1 MISSFV
7 WLIRRSHIFSMLFL
21 QTFYNDAHV
30 NYFSFCH
37 NFFFFFVASS
47 RLQNFNCKTTHD
59 KGKDEK
65 RMEYLRERRSFFFLL
80 LVIIGKIRWYL
91 DRCPNKSRLT
101 S

>member
-65 RMEYLRERRSFFFLL
+65 RKKNEKNLNIHFLSNFSYAQ
-80 LVIIGKIRWYL
+80 KR
-91 DRCPNKSRLT
+91 
-101 S
+101 

>member
-37 NFFFFFVASS
+37 NFFFFFRCIIPSS
-47 RLQNFNCKTTHD
+47 KFYAKQHTT
-59 KGKDEK
+59 KEK
-65 RMEYLRERRSFFFLL
+65 MKKEKKNEKNLNIHFLSDFSYAQ
-80 LVIIGKIRWYL
+80 KR
-91 DRCPNKSRLT
+91 
-101 S
+101 

>member
-37 NFFFFFVASS
+37 NFFFFFSLHHPVFKI
-47 RLQNFNCKTTHD
+47 LCKTTHD

-65 RMEYLRERRSFFFLL
+65 RKKKNEKNLNIHFLSDFSYAQ
-80 LVIIGKIRWYL
+80 KR
-91 DRCPNKSRLT
+91 
-101 S
+101 

>member
-37 NFFFFFVASS
+37 NFFFFSLHHPVFKILIAKQHTTKEKMKKEKKNEKNLNIHFLS
-47 RLQNFNCKTTHD
+47 NFSYAQ
-59 KGKDEK
+59 K
-65 RMEYLRERRSFFFLL
+65 R
-80 LVIIGKIRWYL
+80 
-91 DRCPNKSRLT
+91 
-101 S
+101 